1 MTEEAGSKHQRPVA
15 FEASTIAAVV
25 PSKERSD
32 LPYSLA
38 IAALYDEHYE
48 FLGRALWRLGVDRS
62 HIDDAIQDLF
72 IVVFRRYAEFEWRSS
87 VRSWLYAIALRVA
100 KSQRR
105 RSNRR
110 TFDSLDEDDAYL
122 ACEGNPHDSQER
134 VEAAKA
140 VQTIVESMDEPIR
153 LVFTMIELEEFTAPE
168 IASVLGIS
176 VNTVYSRL
184 RLGRVHFDRAVE
196 RRLVTQRRAR

>member
-1 MTEEAGSKHQRPVA
+1 VTEEAGSKHERPVA
-15 FEASTIAAVV
+15 LNASTTAAVV
-25 PSKERSD
+25 PTKDRSD
-32 LPYSLA
+32 VPYSRA

-72 IVVFRRYAEFEWRSS
+72 IIVFRRFDQFEWRSS
-87 VRSWLYAIALRVA
+87 VRTWLYAIALRVA
-100 KSQRR
+100 KAHRR
-105 RSNRR
+105 RTNRR
-110 TFDSLDEDDAYL
+110 SFDSLDETDVYL
-122 ACEGNPHDSQER
+122 ACEGNQHDAQER
-134 VEAAKA
+134 VEAAKV
-140 VQTIVESMDEPIR
+140 VQAIVETMDEPIR

-168 IASVLGIS
+168 IALVLGIS

-196 RRLVTQRRAR
+196 RRLVTQRREK